1 MFKLTRSEIRQ
12 IGVSKSLMAW
22 TDFLIYAAEV
32 VSNYNNKPH
41 SGLKRII
48 DSVSLKKRHQTPL
61 EAWNEALKM
70 GAPIDRVEDWDAEDL
85 FRPYEE
91 RKVRRGEI
99 ELFGNRYFSQELSEY
114 HGDNVLVGYDIHN
127 ADRITV
133 RDQDGRLICY
143 AFWNANKRAYFPQTK
158 VEQAR
163 QHRADG
169 RLRRLAVKQDEVL
182 LEANP
187 QRVIEHMENQTV
199 IPFNSNKHTELMAE
213 LNALPVKREKEVI
226 YFKDAR
232 QLHKEDIQMNVNAE
246 NPVQRWIRLDE
257 HIQQDQEVN
266 KEDRDYWEMFPM
278 SKKFKQLKEDD
289 AELKG
294 YLAQHQG

>member
-1 MFKLTRSEIRQ
+1 
-12 IGVSKSLMAW
+12 
-22 TDFLIYAAEV
+22 
-32 VSNYNNKPH
+32 
-41 SGLKRII
+41 
-48 DSVSLKKRHQTPL
+48 
-61 EAWNEALKM
+61 
-70 GAPIDRVEDWDAEDL
+70 
-85 FRPYEE
+85 
-91 RKVRRGEI
+91 
-99 ELFGNRYFSQELSEY
+99 
-114 HGDNVLVGYDIHN
+114 
-127 ADRITV
+127 
-133 RDQDGRLICY
+133 
-143 AFWNANKRAYFPQTK
+143 
-158 VEQAR
+158 
-163 QHRADG
+163 
-169 RLRRLAVKQDEVL
+169 
-182 LEANP
+182 
-187 QRVIEHMENQTV
+187 
-199 IPFNSNKHTELMAE
+199 MAE